1 MIRLD
6 IARKYKLDLLNLR
19 DSQVDCV
26 VCCRELCDVSLGLI
40 FVADYVILSL
50 FDYKQCDLIKC

>member
-50 FDYKQCDLIKC
+50 F